1 MLRGGLLFEITFE
14 TQEGG
19 FFSRLLLKLKRG
31 ASFRDGSLL
40 QVKPTRLLFEVLRYF
55 SCYLPMK
62 TRKEK
67 RRSGYILAVR
77 TEQTRLITCLLYGF
91 VDYSGLAGVLEL
103 EICTATYRPEIDDS
117 EHAKSVT
124 KYIKLS

>member
-67 RRSGYILAVR
+67 RRSGS
-77 TEQTRLITCLLYGF
+77 ITCRTDQANEANNMFIIWL
-91 VDYSGLAGVLEL
+91 
-103 EICTATYRPEIDDS
+103 C
-117 EHAKSVT
+117 
-124 KYIKLS
+124 